1 MKLLAV
7 PAAMRF
13 ALLAAGVNFLVFV
26 LLRLAFAG
34 AFQPLAAGASAGE
47 LLQAFWIGVKFDLR
61 LAVLVSAPA
70 ALFGLIPILNPVLR
84 SGARNFWLGYFVA
97 VQALLLL
104 LYAVDLGHYDY
115 ARTRLNASILEH
127 LTPAD
132 VALRMF
138 WQTYPVVWGLLGL
151 AVAAA
156 AYWLVLRRVTKVK
169 SISNRAW
176 WMRAAGGA
184 LVVVL
189 GSIAIWGKASW
200 YPLRWSDAY
209 FSTND
214 FVSALALNPVL
225 FLADTLGA
233 RGETYR
239 VATVREHYKVVS
251 ELLEVEPRDEKSLSF
266 ARFVNPKRAD
276 KAPLNL
282 VVIHLESLAGF
293 KVGALGSKA
302 GATPHFDALAA
313 EGLLFTNFF
322 VPAVPTARSVFTML
336 TGVPDY
342 HGGRSASRDPLIARQ
357 HTLVN
362 ALAGHERFYFLGGS
376 ASWGNIRSLLAQS
389 IERLQVFEEG
399 DFGAERADVWGIT
412 DHDLLEHAHAKLAA
426 AQRPFFAFLQTS
438 GNHRPYTIPEINR
451 RGFELA
457 RRGAESLRAEG
468 FDGLPAYN
476 GLRFMD
482 HAIGHFFKLARSA
495 PYFQNTL
502 FVLYGD
508 HGNPAASDIPFER
521 LGLTGFHVPMLI
533 YAPGFVPSG
542 RSDIIASLVDVLP
555 TALALMGVPHLNQTL
570 GRDLLVARAP
580 ERRFALLPDGLLSD
594 EFLLRTGP
602 GGVKLF
608 RYRSDM
614 PTREVHDSLP
624 AATRELQR
632 LREAL
637 YETAR
642 YMLYHNKPRE
652 HAPPKH

>member
-1 MKLLAV
+1 LRLLAV

-26 LLRLAFAG
+26 AMRFAFAG
-34 AFQPLAAGASAGE
+34 AFQPLAAGAAAGE
-47 LLQAFWIGVKFDLR
+47 LLQALYIGVKFDLR
-61 LAVLVSAPA
+61 LAVLVSVPV
-70 ALFGLIPILNPVLR
+70 ALLGLIPFLNPQR
-84 SGARNFWLGYFVA
+84 RAGARNLWLGYFVA
-97 VQALLLL
+97 VQALLLF

-115 ARTRLNASILEH
+115 ARTRVNASIVEH

-138 WQTYPVVWGLLGL
+138 WQTYPVVWGIVGL
-151 AVAAA
+151 AIIAAL
-156 AYWLVLRRVTKVK
+156 YWLVLHRVTRLRP
-169 SISNRAW
+169 SAYHPW
-176 WMRAAGGA
+176 WTRAAGAA
-184 LVVVL
+184 LVVLL

-239 VATVREHYKVVS
+239 AAKVREHYKLVS
-251 ELLEVEPRDEKSLSF
+251 DLLEVEPRDEKSLSF
-266 ARFVNPKRAD
+266 SRFVNPNKAE
-276 KAPLNL
+276 KAPVNL

-322 VPAVPTARSVFTML
+322 VPAVPTARSVFTMV

-399 DFGAERADVWGIT
+399 DFTAERADVWGIT
-412 DHDLLEHAHAKLAA
+412 DHALLEHAHAALAA
-426 AQRPFFAFLQTS
+426 AQRPFFAFIQTS

-451 RGFELA
+451 RGFELVK
-457 RRGAESLRAEG
+457 RDAESLRAEG

-495 PYFQNTL
+495 PYFRNTL

-533 YAPGFVPSG
+533 YAPGFVPPG

-555 TALALMGVPHLNQTL
+555 TSLALMGVPHLNQTL
-570 GRDLLVARAP
+570 GRDLLVPRAR
-580 ERRFALLPDGLLSD
+580 ERRFALVPDGLLTD
-594 EFLLRTGP
+594 EFLLRSGP
-602 GGVKLF
+602 GGAKLF
-608 RYRSDM
+608 RYRSDA
-614 PTREVHDSLP
+614 PTRELHESLL
-624 AATRELQR
+624 AETRELQR

-652 HAPPKH
+652 HAPPAQ

>member
-13 ALLAAGVNFLVFV
+13 ALVAAGLNFLIFV
-26 LLRLAFAG
+26 VLRFVFAG
-34 AFQPLAAGASAGE
+34 AFQALSGGASAAE
-47 LLQAFWIGVKFDLR
+47 MLQALYIGIKFDLR
-61 LAVLVSAPA
+61 LAILISAPVA
-70 ALFGLIPILNPVLR
+70 VLGLIPLFNPATR
-84 SGARNFWLGYFVA
+84 AGARVFWLWYFVA
-97 VQALLLL
+97 IQALVLL
-104 LYAVDLGHYDY
+104 LYAIDIGHYDY
-115 ARTRLNASILEH
+115 ARSRLNATITEH

-132 VALRMF
+132 VALGMA
-138 WQTYPVVWGLLGL
+138 WQSYPIVWGLLGL

-156 AYWLVLRRVTKVK
+156 IYRLVLKRLARPE
-169 SISNRAW
+169 AAGHPW
-176 WMRAAGGA
+176 WARMAGGA

-189 GSIAIWGKASW
+189 AGVAVWGKASW

-225 FLADTLGA
+225 FLADTLGT

-239 VATVREHYKVVS
+239 VAKVREHYDLVAD
-251 ELLEVEPRDEKSLSF
+251 LLELRERDAKALSFTRFVEPPMK
-266 ARFVNPKRAD
+266 PG
-276 KAPLNL
+276 APRNL

-322 VPAVPTARSVFTML
+322 VPAVPTARSVFSML

-362 ALAGHERFYFLGGS
+362 ALAGSERFYFLGGS

-389 IERLQVFEEG
+389 IENLQVFEEG
-399 DFGAERADVWGIT
+399 DFAAERADVWGIT
-412 DHDLLEHAHAKLAA
+412 DHDLLEHAHGKLAA
-426 AQRPFFAFLQTS
+426 AAKQPFFAFIQTS
-438 GNHRPYTIPEINR
+438 GNHRPYTIPEIGR
-451 RGFELA
+451 RGFEPA
-457 RRGAESLRAEG
+457 QRDAESLRADG
-468 FDGLPAYN
+468 FDSLAAYN
-476 GLRFMD
+476 GLRFLD

-495 PYFQNTL
+495 PYFRDTL

-542 RSDIIASLVDVLP
+542 RSDSIASLVDVLP
-555 TALALMGVPHLNQTL
+555 TSLTLMGVPHLNQTL
-570 GRDLLVARAP
+570 GRDLLAQRP
-580 ERRFALLPDGLLSD
+580 PQRRFALVPEGVLND
-594 EFLLRTGP
+594 EYFLRAGP
-602 GGVKLF
+602 GGAKLF
-608 RYRSDM
+608 RYRSGTPASDL
-614 PTREVHDSLP
+614 RDSLP
-624 AATRELQR
+624 AEAGELQR

-652 HAPPKH
+652 HAPPRQ